1 MVWVNINGLMVLVIV
16 VSICLVRNMEMVNLC
31 SLMVDIIVGTGWT
44 ESKMVTVHCIVNK
57 DKFYRKVYGG
67 KEYLYEIY
75 TNCKLFLQF
84 LYIQDHIKT
93 NLFILFF

>member
-1 MVWVNINGLMVLVIV
+1 
-16 VSICLVRNMEMVNLC
+16 
-31 SLMVDIIVGTGWT
+31 MVDIIVGTGWT
-44 ESKMVTVHCIVNK
+44 ESKMVMVHCIVNK
-57 DKFYRKVYGG
+57 DKFYRKVYGD